1 MKGSWD
7 GGMPAVGCLGQEG
20 GRSRKK
26 INRVRRGSAG
36 WESGMHCST
45 QCGNTDSGF
54 KKHLLKPDNRKGG
67 TGVKGP
73 SRAPQSKRCKK
84 SEQRTVLLVRRL

>member
-1 MKGSWD
+1 
-7 GGMPAVGCLGQEG
+7 
-20 GRSRKK
+20 
-26 INRVRRGSAG
+26 
-36 WESGMHCST
+36 MHCST

-73 SRAPQSKRCKK
+73 SRAPQSKRSKK